1 MKPLNVAFHSSQK
14 EFIASL
20 SDDISVTRSELCR
33 AAMVIGLDTIAQLA
47 AQDKK
52 EAARYV
58 AVNDALSKKE
68 R

>member
-1 MKPLNVAFHSSQK
+1 MKPLNVVFHNSQK

-20 SDDISVTRSELCR
+20 SSDINVTRSELCR
-33 AAMVIGLDTIAQLA
+33 AAMVVGLDTIAQLA
-47 AQDKK
+47 SQDTK

-68 R
+68 I